1 MNKKL
6 ADEIGKAY
14 VRLHCKRKE
23 NKMIEILECKPATSH
38 VEIIKTL
45 NAFENKVDSLMNGNA
60 SYDIDM
66 ETDVITVF
74 INFITIPYA
83 FKGELHTQTLT
94 DLINEFGI
102 TYTANQ
108 LYTTVRHLIIN
119 EIYLKI
125 FQKPI
130 DE

>member
-1 MNKKL
+1 
-6 ADEIGKAY
+6 
-14 VRLHCKRKE
+14 
-23 NKMIEILECKPATSH
+23 MIEILECKPATNH

-45 NAFENKVDSLMNGNA
+45 NAFENKANLLMTGDT
-60 SYDIDM
+60 SYSIDV
-66 ETDVITVF
+66 ETNVITLSIYF
-74 INFITIPYA
+74 KTLPYV
-83 FKGELHTQTLT
+83 FKGELHAQTLT
-94 DLINEFGI
+94 DLITNFGI